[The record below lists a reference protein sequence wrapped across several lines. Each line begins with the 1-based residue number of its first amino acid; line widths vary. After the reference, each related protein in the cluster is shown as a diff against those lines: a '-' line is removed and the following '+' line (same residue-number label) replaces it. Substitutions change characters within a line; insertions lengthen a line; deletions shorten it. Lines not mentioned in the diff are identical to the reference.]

1 MDSDTVLMHLPAPPD
16 RFFVRGRVRLVA
28 GWQEVAGLVG
38 EPPARPGAR
47 RPSRGRGAADP
58 QGAPSGAPDGGASG
72 IEADPTGDLPPLR
85 EGDRL
90 RGTFEALPKATKP
103 PPHHTEATLLGAMES
118 AGREIDDEAL
128 RAAMKDTGLGT
139 PATRASTIETLVKRD
154 FVVREGK
161 QLRATP
167 TGMALI
173 ETLPVPSLAS
183 PELTGTWEARL
194 ARIARGQ
201 EARPA
206 FMRDIAAYVTDMV
219 DAVRGQVPG
228 QSPTMAPANTKLT
241 TKRATG
247 LTKSAERNPE
257 DQVAP
262 ATGEL
267 GALACPRCTVGH
279 LVTGK
284 RGWGCSRWRAGCG
297 FVIWFE
303 TEGRH
308 LTVTDLRAL
317 VGSGKTSVGVHL
329 RAGVRVSGRLLLD
342 LTAPQATGSAR
353 FSAAP
358 APG

>member
-1 MDSDTVLMHLPAPPD
+1 
-16 RFFVRGRVRLVA
+16 
-28 GWQEVAGLVG
+28 
-38 EPPARPGAR
+38 
-47 RPSRGRGAADP
+47 
-58 QGAPSGAPDGGASG
+58 
-72 IEADPTGDLPPLR
+72 
-85 EGDRL
+85 
-90 RGTFEALPKATKP
+90 
-103 PPHHTEATLLGAMES
+103 MES

-128 RAAMKDTGLGT
+128 RAAMRDTGLGT

-161 QLRATP
+161 QVRATP
-167 TGMALI
+167 TGMSLI

-206 FMRDIAAYVTDMV
+206 FMRDIAAYVTEMV

-228 QSPTMAPANTKLT
+228 QSTRMGAAITKL
-241 TKRATG
+241 ATG
-247 LTKSAERNPE
+247 ITKSAVRSAQ
-257 DQVAP
+257 DQIAT
-262 ATGEL
+262 ATGPL
-267 GALACPRCTVGH
+267 GALTLEILCPSCTVGR

-303 TEGRH
+303 TEGRQ
-308 LTVTDLRAL
+308 LTITDLRAL

-329 RAGVRVSGRLLLD
+329 RAGVRVSGQLLLD
-342 LTAPQATGSAR
+342 LTAPQASGAAR
-353 FSAAP
+353 FSAAA
-358 APG
+358 APD